1 MAFAAGG
8 KLAALSALHCWYF
21 SDCMEGIAMTDSE
34 ILKTM
39 ARYNQWANRDL
50 FAAVRTLPEDEVAK
64 QRRSL
69 FKNIVNTLNH
79 PLVADR
85 MWWAHMHKE
94 PHTHKALNE
103 VLYGDFEKLAA
114 AREEMD
120 QRLIDYVDGLSGQ
133 DAADQIDFILLS
145 GAKGRM
151 NRRMILMHMFNHNT
165 YHRGFVVETFC
176 QKPAALPLIDLPI
189 FMRGAGGMRF
199 LPPHLEAAEEF
210 LLIALPAKRLVA
222 HNHIRML
229 TRS

>member
-1 MAFAAGG
+1 
-8 KLAALSALHCWYF
+8 
-21 SDCMEGIAMTDSE
+21 MTDSE

-39 ARYNQWANRDL
+39 ARYNQWANREL
-50 FAAVRTLPEDEVAK
+50 FAAVRTLPEGEAAK
-64 QRRSL
+64 QRRIL
-69 FKNIVNTLNH
+69 FKTILNTLNH

-94 PHTHKALNE
+94 AHSHKALNE
-103 VLYGDFEKLAA
+103 VLHDDFEKLDA

-120 QRLIDYVDGLSGQ
+120 QRLIHYVDALSDN
-133 DAADQIDFILLS
+133 DADEPIDFTLLS

-176 QKPAALPLIDLPI
+176 QVPAPLPLIDLPI

-199 LPPHLEAAEEF
+199 LPPHLEAAE
-210 LLIALPAKRLVA
+210 
-222 HNHIRML
+222 
-229 TRS
+229 